1 MQLSDGTILEDVAA
15 EDILITKA
23 SLAEGS
29 YLLEG
34 SCAHKKHDVK
44 KKSKKSKSKK
54 FAMNQKPYDKA
65 TALDRKG
72 DDGVSKKLK
81 MKAIAEEKVSMVDA
95 EKALYEERFGNR
107 NKKLF
112 EHLIKNWTK

>member
-1 MQLSDGTILEDVAA
+1 MA
-15 EDILITKA
+15 EQ
-23 SLAEGS
+23 
-29 YLLEG
+29 
-34 SCAHKKHDVK
+34 HKKHGVKK
-44 KKSKKSKSKK
+44 KKSKKSKAKK

-72 DDGVSKKLK
+72 DDGVSKKIK
-81 MKAIAEEKVSMVDA
+81 MKAIAEEKVSMVEA

-107 NKKLF
+107 NNKLF